1 MIQSNQKT
9 SLLVPFQL
17 PKFISEDPDYANFTL
32 FLQAYYE
39 WMEKEGNAL
48 DFAKSL
54 LTYMDVDTT
63 SQQFLDYY
71 LNDFMTYFPKE
82 VLADQTKVIK
92 IARQLYQ
99 SKGTPASYKF
109 LFRLLYNI
117 DVDIFYTKDAVL
129 KASGGSWYVA
139 RSLKLATSDPN
150 FLSIENLRM
159 FGEQS
164 LSIATIE
171 TAIFDGLKT
180 EVFISNIERLFQSG
194 ETVRV
199 VDSNNQTVYFLNGEI
214 VPVGTPGCESL
225 RATIVGQISQV
236 LVNPALRGLN
246 YAAGDPVVV
255 YGGLNPNTAN
265 PVGATVQVGT
275 VTSGGVSGIG
285 VQFEGY
291 GYTQA
296 LYQPTIGAANTAISF
311 SALGAGSQAPIAAVA
326 SLDPIGQ
333 QAVAFIPTD
342 SIQLKR
348 NYYIGNIIGSGGS
361 VQAYSNG
368 SHSFNTNEKYPFAN
382 NANANAN
389 TTLANAFTFT
399 AFTTNP
405 ISSVA
410 VFNQGGGLTVSPTIT
425 ATSLYNTELPIG
437 TGGVAGVTQYAQTDL
452 SRLGILA
459 PIQILD
465 AGQGYSNS
473 NTVIFIGG
481 TGRGANAYIT
491 VNSQGSIINV
501 NYSLFRTGAN
511 TPYPL
516 GGTGYNAGVPDLWV
530 NKRAV
535 GTIVASITSNTVTGT
550 STTFT
555 SQLSNGNYLIT
566 SSNVVLGVIQSIVSD
581 TSLLLAA
588 NSSSS
593 VTANTFYLNTAKLLI
608 PGTLGTG
615 ASFIGIPNRIGE
627 ITTFNIL
634 DNGQDYI
641 SAPKISLKVQDL
653 LVSNVNPLSF
663 ASPGDV
669 VYQGA
674 NAAYASYTATVD
686 SIFPIQTSALANN
699 TVYQMRVYNYTSI
712 PKQNTNGVV
721 YPLKIDSKG
730 AAMALYPNFIDATN
744 EFITFEPSNP
754 HFDSANG
761 VITYGDGT
769 ANATATFLNGLVISS
784 GQYLNDQ
791 GQPSGYD
798 VLQSTEYNNY
808 TYELTLE
815 KEIAKYRD
823 VLLNLLHPTGMQ
835 VFGRYKLKSAN
846 THFFHAYDHLYAADT
861 LAYYTNYTSSN
872 ATLKGSFANPSNNII
887 KFDALQGW
895 NIANAI
901 TTNSVISMTTG
912 NGFSITSEVSIVDY
926 ANNQVYLKDNTW
938 VAYANVAYANAVSG
952 TSNTAINILFPLQN
966 TYNIV
971 NNGVYTNP
979 LLPLMDIIQAG
990 DIVKVNG
997 TSQMVTS
1004 VNYANNHVY
1013 LAGAI
1018 PMHPYYPSLVSVL
1031 RTFTSTNV
1039 QIYGPVGIPNYPYMT
1054 DELGNMLTTE
1064 DGTLIL
1070 LG

>member
-32 FLQAYYE
+32 FLKAYYE
-39 WMEKEGNAL
+39 WMEQEGNAL
-48 DFAKSL
+48 DFSKSL
-54 LTYMDVDTT
+54 LNYMDVDTT

-82 VLADQTKVIK
+82 VLADQSKVIK

-109 LFRLLYNI
+109 LFRLLYNV

-150 FLSIENLRM
+150 FLAIENLRV

-164 LSIATIE
+164 LSIATVE

-199 VDSNNQTVYFLNGEI
+199 VDSNNQTVYFLNEQI
-214 VPVGTPGCESL
+214 VPAGTPGCESL

-236 LVNPALRGLN
+236 LVNPKLRGLN

-255 YGGLNPNTAN
+255 YGGLNSNTAN
-265 PVGATVQVGT
+265 PVGATVQIGS
-275 VTSGGVSGIG
+275 VTSGGVSGIA
-285 VQFEGY
+285 VQYEGY

-296 LYQPTIGAANTAISF
+296 LYQPVVGAANTKISF
-311 SALGAGSQAPIAAVA
+311 SSIDAGGQAPIAAVA
-326 SLDPIGQ
+326 SLDPVNQ
-333 QAVAFIPTD
+333 QNVAFIPTD

-348 NYYIGNIIGSGGS
+348 NYYIGNIIGSGGA

-410 VFNQGGGLTVSPTIT
+410 VFNQGGGLTTEPSIS
-425 ATSLYNTELPIG
+425 ATSFYNTELPIG

-452 SRLGILA
+452 ARLGILA

-465 AGQGYSNS
+465 AGQGYSNT
-473 NTVIFIGG
+473 NTCIFLGG

-501 NYSLFRTGAN
+501 NYSLLRTGAN

-516 GGTGYNAGVPDLWV
+516 AGTGYNGGVPEVYV
-530 NKRAV
+530 NKLAT
-535 GTIVASITSNTVTGT
+535 GTIVASTTSNTVTGT

-555 SQLSNGNYLIT
+555 TQLSNGNYLIT
-566 SSNVVLGVIQSIVSD
+566 SSNVVLGLIESITSA
-581 TSLLLAA
+581 TSLKLAA
-588 NSSSS
+588 NSTAS
-593 VTANTFYLNTAKLLI
+593 VSANTFFLNTAKLLV
-608 PGTLGTG
+608 PGILGTG
-615 ASFIGIPNRIGE
+615 ASFVGVPNRIGE

-653 LVSNVNPLSF
+653 LVTNVNPLSF

-674 NAAYASYTATVD
+674 NAAYATYTAIVD
-686 SIFPIQTSALANN
+686 SIFPIKTELPATS
-699 TVYQMRVYNYTSI
+699 TIYQMRVYNYTSR
-712 PKQNTNGVV
+712 PQQNTNGVI
-721 YPLKIDSKG
+721 YPVKIDSKG
-730 AAMALYPNFIDATN
+730 VAMTLFPNFTDVAN
-744 EFITFEPSNP
+744 EFITFQPTNT
-754 HFDSANG
+754 HFDAANG

-846 THFFHAYDHLYAADT
+846 TYNFHTVDHLYTAHT

-887 KFDALQGW
+887 KFDALQGL
-895 NIANAI
+895 NIGNVI
-901 TTNSVISMTTG
+901 TTNSVITMTTA
-912 NGFSITSEVSIVDY
+912 NGFSITSEVTKIDY

-938 VAYANVAYANAVSG
+938 VAYANVAYANSVPG
-952 TSNTAINILFPLQN
+952 TSNALNILYLTY
-966 TYNIV
+966 TYNV
-971 NNGVYTNP
+971 VSAGVYSDPFEP
-979 LLPLMDIIQAG
+979 LIDTIQAG
-990 DIVKVNG
+990 DTIKVNG
-997 TSQMVTS
+997 VSQIVSS

-1013 LAGAI
+1013 LQGPLTSGANGF
-1018 PMHPYYPSLVSVL
+1018 VSVL

-1039 QIYGPVGIPNYPYMT
+1039 QIYGPVGIPNYPYIT
-1054 DELGNMLTTE
+1054 DELGNMLTTG